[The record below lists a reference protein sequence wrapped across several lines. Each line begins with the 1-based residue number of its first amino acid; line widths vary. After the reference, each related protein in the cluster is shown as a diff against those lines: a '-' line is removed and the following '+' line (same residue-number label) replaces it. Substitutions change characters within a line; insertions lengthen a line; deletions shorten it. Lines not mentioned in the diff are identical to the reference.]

1 MTQLSQN
8 FSLAEMTK
16 TQVRGVNNKPTA
28 AQVKRLTLLC
38 ENILEPVRKHYR
50 KPVVVNSG
58 YRCLEVNRAIGSK
71 DTSQHVQAQAVDFE
85 VPTISNYDLAVWCRD
100 NLDYDQLIL
109 EHHDRKIPDS
119 GWCHASW
126 TGSNHRKSVLTINKK
141 GNTKAGI

>member
-1 MTQLSQN
+1 MQLSPN

-28 AQVKRLTLLC
+28 AQTKRLVLVC
-38 ENILEPVRKHYR
+38 ENILESVRKHYR

-85 VPTISNYDLAVWCRD
+85 VPGISNYDLAVFCRD

-119 GWCHASW
+119 GWVHCSY
-126 TGSNHRKSVLTINKK
+126 TGKNHRKSVLTINKN
-141 GNTKAGI
+141 GTTKVGI